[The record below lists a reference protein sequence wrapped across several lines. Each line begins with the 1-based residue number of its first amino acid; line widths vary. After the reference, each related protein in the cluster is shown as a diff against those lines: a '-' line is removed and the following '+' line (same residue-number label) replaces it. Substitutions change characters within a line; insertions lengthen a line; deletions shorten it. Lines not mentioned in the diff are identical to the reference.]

1 MNQPVPASA
10 LKGILLVSAAVFLF
24 AMGDTTGKHL
34 FSIYSVMDVAAVRYV
49 VNMLLLLVLLWPKHR
64 SALWATQKTV
74 PVIVRGLVLVFATI
88 TMSLA
93 LRVMPVG
100 ETVAILYLSPF
111 LVMLLAG
118 PLLGEKVTPI
128 MWIGA
133 AIGFTGVL
141 LIVRPGGGLNAT
153 GVALMLVNA
162 LLATAYHLM
171 TRSLARTESTTAML
185 FHSAAVGTV
194 IFGAWFLA
202 TLQDFAPTMNDF
214 GLMILLGVLS
224 TAGHFLFTTAY
235 REAPASLLAPVNYL
249 HLVWAGFLGYIVYS
263 HIPDGLS
270 TLGMAMIAIAG
281 IGTAI
286 QAHFART
293 RA

>member
-1 MNQPVPASA
+1 
-10 LKGILLVSAAVFLF
+10 
-24 AMGDTTGKHL
+24 
-34 FSIYSVMDVAAVRYV
+34 MDVAAVRYV
-49 VNMLLLLVLLWPKHR
+49 VNLLLLLVLLWPKHR
-64 SALWATQKTV
+64 SDLWATQQTL
-74 PVIVRGLVLVFATI
+74 PVIIRGLVLVIATI
-88 TMSLA
+88 TMALA

-133 AIGFTGVL
+133 ALGFTGVL
-141 LIVRPGGGLNAT
+141 LIVRPGGGLDTT
-153 GVALMLVNA
+153 GVILMLFNA

-171 TRSLARTESTTAML
+171 TRSLAKTETTIAMM
-185 FHSAAVGTV
+185 FHSAAVGTA

-202 TLQDFAPTMNDF
+202 TWHDFAPSAQDF
-214 GLMILLGVLS
+214 CLMILLGALS
-224 TAGHFLFTTAY
+224 TVGHFLFTSAY
-235 REAPASLLAPVNYL
+235 REAPASLLAPVNYM
-249 HLVWAGFLGYIVYS
+249 HLVWAGILGYVAFQ
-263 HIPDGLS
+263 HVPDGLS
-270 TLGMAMIAIAG
+270 TLGMALILTAG

-286 QAHFART
+286 QSHFAKA